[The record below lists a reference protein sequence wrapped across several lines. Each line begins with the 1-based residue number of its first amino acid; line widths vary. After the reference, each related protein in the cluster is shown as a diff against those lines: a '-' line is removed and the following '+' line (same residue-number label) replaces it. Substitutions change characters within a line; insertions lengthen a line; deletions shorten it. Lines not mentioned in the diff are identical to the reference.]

1 MCTLQRVKEK
11 VQLVMNSPI
20 AKGKDSSGVD

>member
-11 VQLVMNSPI
+11 VQFVMNSHI